1 MIYAIARILRT
12 LRDFNVGISTII
24 CFCHSFLLWIFYAFL
39 FFSSHISNINRV
51 LMFWWKQTIKVFF
64 FSFCVS
70 VMCSQINAVMNELK
84 STKLANEANAHY
96 LPHLWLQYIY
106 CSSHERCFKKPQHK
120 TRNSTNHLTPRN
132 CNVKVVS
139 FCFGHTWYSLWS
151 LLRFTYDGW
160 LCICVAAFTC
170 H

>member
-1 MIYAIARILRT
+1 MWAFRRLFVFATVFCCEFSMPFFFFFTHFKYKQSV
-12 LRDFNVGISTII
+12 NVLVEANYQS
-24 CFCHSFLLWIFYAFL
+24 
-39 FFSSHISNINRV
+39 
-51 LMFWWKQTIKVFF
+51 FF
-64 FSFCVS
+64 FSLCVS

-84 STKLANEANAHY
+84 STKLANKANAHY